1 MSELHLPWLEAAV
14 LLPLIGAICLTR
26 ERDPERARHWCLFFA
41 VAAFCCVFCA
51 WLDFESLEA
60 ERANDGWRLLS
71 PIFEEPVL
79 VIDEL
84 SGPLSSLTALLY
96 ALAVAATART
106 KARRFSFRLTLLSEA
121 LTLATLNCQRPWML
135 IALLALGGLPP
146 YLDLRLRG
154 QPTRIYAIH
163 MTAFIVLMVLGWRLA
178 TSQDASRPAMAWSL
192 LPLVAAVLI
201 RSGIA
206 PFHAWLSDLFEHAR
220 LGTALLF
227 VAPLP
232 GAYAAVR
239 LLLPIAPTGVLQS
252 IGLLSLATAI
262 YASGMALVQRDARRF
277 FCYLFLS
284 HSSLVL
290 VGLEGVTPLSLTGAM
305 CVWLSAGLALGGFGL
320 TLRALETRIGPL
332 SLTDFHGLYEHT
344 PNLAICFLLTGLA
357 SVGFPGAFGFV
368 GMELLVDGVVSAYP
382 YVGVLI
388 LLAAAVNGIAIVR
401 AFFLLFTGKKYF
413 SAVSLQVRA
422 RERYAVLAL
431 AALILIGGVF
441 PQPMV
446 DCCNRA
452 AKLVE
457 QQRWASW
464 QGTSVMA
471 NKPAR

>member
-1 MSELHLPWLEAAV
+1 
-14 LLPLIGAICLTR
+14 
-26 ERDPERARHWCLFFA
+26 
-41 VAAFCCVFCA
+41 
-51 WLDFESLEA
+51 
-60 ERANDGWRLLS
+60 
-71 PIFEEPVL
+71 
-79 VIDEL
+79 
-84 SGPLSSLTALLY
+84 
-96 ALAVAATART
+96 
-106 KARRFSFRLTLLSEA
+106 
-121 LTLATLNCQRPWML
+121 
-135 IALLALGGLPP
+135 
-146 YLDLRLRG
+146 
-154 QPTRIYAIH
+154 
-163 MTAFIVLMVLGWRLA
+163 
-178 TSQDASRPAMAWSL
+178 
-192 LPLVAAVLI
+192 
-201 RSGIA
+201 
-206 PFHAWLSDLFEHAR
+206 
-220 LGTALLF
+220 
-227 VAPLP
+227 
-232 GAYAAVR
+232 
-239 LLLPIAPTGVLQS
+239 
-252 IGLLSLATAI
+252 
-262 YASGMALVQRDARRF
+262 
-277 FCYLFLS
+277 
-284 HSSLVL
+284 
-290 VGLEGVTPLSLTGAM
+290 PLSLTGAM